1 MARVL
6 HLWKA
11 DAPALAAGV
20 LAAAVAQPE
29 DAHTL
34 VVLDGA
40 PPPPGLPA
48 TVVVRRLA
56 AGDLDYA
63 GLVDLIFEADRVVAW

>member
-11 DAPALAAGV
+11 DAAPLAAGV
-20 LAAAVAQPE
+20 LAAAVATPGDE
-29 DAHTL
+29 HTL
-34 VVLDGA
+34 VQLDGT
-40 PPPPGLPA
+40 PPPALPA
-48 TVVVRRLA
+48 TVRVRRLA
-56 AGDLDYA
+56 PDDLDYA